1 MGKINLNFLKTK
13 EKTNPDTRTYEEL
26 LGLVLEYMPEDE
38 YKKWEGKRGKVGAYS
53 HEWPEFNNTTTPK
66 EWLSIYRY
74 SQTYAASTIKTKSL
88 PCKDYWNG
96 NVLDFG
102 AGGGKP
108 WGIPS
113 DNINLYMYEANL
125 YMVDFLKENYK
136 NQPNVKIVNTFN
148 DIKDIKFNH
157 IFSCDVLEHVRYINE
172 HLSLLWLLGDENC
185 KYELI
190 IDVGSA
196 GGHVLNLHADTKINS
211 WWNEIT

>member
-1 MGKINLNFLKTK
+1 MSRLKLNFTKTK
-13 EKTNPDTRTYEEL
+13 SKINPDTRTYEEL
-26 LGLVLEYMPEDE
+26 SNLVLECMPEDE
-38 YKKWEGKRGKVGAYS
+38 YKKWESKRGTVGAHS
-53 HEWPEFNNTTTPK
+53 HQWSQFNISTTPK

-74 SQTYAASTIKTKSL
+74 SQEYATSWETSTL

-102 AGGGKP
+102 AGVGRP
-108 WGIPS
+108 WEIPS

-125 YMVDFLKENYK
+125 YMVDILKENYK

-157 IFSCDVLEHVRYINE
+157 IFSSDVIEHVRYVNE

-185 KYELI
+185 QYELI
-190 IDVGSA
+190 IDKGAA
-196 GGHVLNLHADTKINS
+196 GGHVLYLHLDTNINS
-211 WWNEIT
+211 WWNELT